1 MRSNQP
7 VLPLKLKNRAEKF
20 DGGVATPQVVKDFV
34 FYDGL
39 AWGPWR
45 QRASVAAYVGPWR
58 PMAKPAIKTRCT
70 LHSDRNDQKG
80 KTVHQKGL
88 LTSSKQAT
96 RIYGRVQR
104 MPCRAECRARHATK
118 ISHLVCILLVTRC
131 HQETAV
137 PWREEGRG
145 QQALQNPASPLQSD

>member
-39 AWGPWR
+39 AWGLWR
-45 QRASVAAYVGPWR
+45 QRASVAAYVGPRR

-104 MPCRAECRARHATK
+104 MPCRAEC
-118 ISHLVCILLVTRC
+118 LVTRC